1 MGRKGRLTSL
11 CHVADSELEKIVE
24 AVSEDKKDMSLEYNE
39 YLKMMATDLKKDPTQ
54 NKDALLE
61 AFRWL
66 LLTFASFSF
75 WLF

>member
-1 MGRKGRLTSL
+1 M
-11 CHVADSELEKIVE
+11 VE

-39 YLKMMATDLKKDPTQ
+39 YLKMMAMDLKKDPTK

-66 LLTFASFSF
+66 PPSFASFSL

>member
-1 MGRKGRLTSL
+1 M
-11 CHVADSELEKIVE
+11 E

-39 YLKMMATDLKKDPTQ
+39 YLKMMATDLKKDPTK